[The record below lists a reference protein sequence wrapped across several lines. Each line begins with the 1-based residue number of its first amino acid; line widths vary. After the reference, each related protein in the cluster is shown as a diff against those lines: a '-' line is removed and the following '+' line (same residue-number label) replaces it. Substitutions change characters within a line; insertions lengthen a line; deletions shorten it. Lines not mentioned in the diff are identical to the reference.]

1 MSRNYI
7 FSAVDIPIMK
17 AYNSNIFESLNLSV
31 DKEINLRQGRIA
43 NESESRRFFTLFRM
57 TKYSLFSGS
66 IGK

>member
-1 MSRNYI
+1 
-7 FSAVDIPIMK
+7 MK
-17 AYNSNIFESLNLSV
+17 AYNSNIFESLNLSI
-31 DKEINLRQGRIA
+31 DKEINLRQDRIA